1 MTIMIVKIGGR
12 CFMNLFGLRSLLPAV
27 PETRQSK
34 LRTTVSFRDG
44 RRKNLKEEG
53 ELVVF
58 GQAADAKRSRSSR
71 HGHHHRGVNTAMNSA
86 TIVTDWEGRGEGLIH
101 AIASGD

>member
-1 MTIMIVKIGGR
+1 
-12 CFMNLFGLRSLLPAV
+12 MNLFGLISLLPAV

-53 ELVVF
+53 ELVVS
-58 GQAADAKRSRSSR
+58 GQAADAKSEEQ
-71 HGHHHRGVNTAMNSA
+71 
-86 TIVTDWEGRGEGLIH
+86 IVKARASPSGSKYSHELSNDSNRLGR
-101 AIASGD
+101 